1 MTPASGR
8 CSILKVQAL
17 LADALRDLQVRL
29 ASVLKK
35 LGQVLSDWGMLIEQ
49 QLLEHR
55 LVDRNHLPQ
64 IRAGKVHGLARIFAG
79 SICTRYATASY
90 SEGASQK
97 PSVRNMTAGSVLT
110 EIAFSGGVS
119 SLMSST

>member
-8 CSILKVQAL
+8 CSILKVQTV

-29 ASVLKK
+29 AGVLKK
-35 LGQVLSDWGMLIEQ
+35 LGQVLTDCSILVEQ

-55 LVDRNHLPQ
+55 LVDRDHLPQ
-64 IRAGKVHGLARIFAG
+64 IRAGKVHGVARIFAG
-79 SICTRYATASY
+79 SIYVRYATASY

-97 PSVRNMTAGSVLT
+97 PSIRNMTAGSVLT

-119 SLMSST
+119 SLTSSI